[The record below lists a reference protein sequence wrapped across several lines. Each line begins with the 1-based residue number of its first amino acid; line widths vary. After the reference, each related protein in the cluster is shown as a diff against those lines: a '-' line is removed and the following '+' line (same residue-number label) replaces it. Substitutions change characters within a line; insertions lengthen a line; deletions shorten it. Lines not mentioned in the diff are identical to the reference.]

1 MNMNRIK
8 ALFAVSLFSF
18 SVNALAQE
26 TVIGIANIGPH
37 PALEQGINGFKKEL
51 AAQGYVEGEN
61 TKYIYGDASFTPSM
75 IPQMLSTIEAAKP
88 ALILTIT
95 TPVSQAALSSVKNKE
110 LPMVFLYA
118 SQPVEAG
125 LVPSWRHG
133 SAQFTGVTGANDSE
147 VTLTFAK
154 KLFPDAKKFGVM
166 YAPGETNDI
175 VAIREMEVAAKKLG
189 LEMMKVG
196 LDSPS
201 EANQRAQMLSG
212 VDFFYALASNN
223 IQSAIPAIASVTDR
237 YKIPILSEETELIR
251 KGMVAVSYAASYG
264 ISGEHAGTMAAQ
276 ILKGKKP
283 SELAPMKPSLDDY
296 APLISRKRFAEL
308 GIAIPD
314 SFRDCAC
321 FIDD

>member
-1 MNMNRIK
+1 MHMNRFK
-8 ALFAVSLFSF
+8 TLFAVSVLAFSA
-18 SVNALAQE
+18 NAWAQE

-37 PALEQGINGFKKEL
+37 PALQQGINGFKKEL
-51 AAQGYVEGEN
+51 AAQGYVEGKN
-61 TKYIYGDASFTPSM
+61 TKFIYGDASFTPSM

-88 ALILTIT
+88 ALILTMT
-95 TPVSQAALSSVKNKE
+95 TPVSQAALSSVKNKT

-125 LVPSWRHG
+125 LVPSWERG
-133 SAQFTGVTGANDSE
+133 SDRFTGVTGANDSE
-147 VTLTFAK
+147 ITLAFAK
-154 KLFPDAKKFGVM
+154 EIFPEAKKFGVM
-166 YAPGETNDI
+166 YAPGESNDI

-189 LEMMKVG
+189 LEMIKVG

-237 YKIPILSEETELIR
+237 YKIPILSEETELIK
-251 KGMVAVSYAASYG
+251 KGMVSVAYAASYG
-264 ISGEHAGTMAAQ
+264 SSGEHAGAMAAE

-283 SELAPMKPSLDDY
+283 SELAPLKPSLEDY
-296 APLISRKRFAEL
+296 TPLISRKRFAEL
-308 GIAIPD
+308 GRTIPD
-314 SFRDCAC
+314 SFKDCAC